1 MYKSQKKNKKF
12 SPVPAVYLH
21 IPFCQKICP
30 FCSFA
35 VCKDHS
41 DLHSKYI
48 TEMFKEISMVLEEI
62 KGKSQKESD
71 SQQSNDKK
79 LLESIY
85 VGGGTP
91 SRLNI
96 PELSKLLSKVRKHFT
111 YSKNVEITFEMN
123 PEDVNPEYLKN
134 LARIGVNRLSL

>member
-1 MYKSQKKNKKF
+1 MYKLHKKNKKY

-48 TEMFKEISMVLEEI
+48 TEMLKEISIIVEEI
-62 KGKSQKESD
+62 KGINQKEIEL
-71 SQQSNDKK
+71 QNSNRHK

-85 VGGGTP
+85 IGGGTP
-91 SRLNI
+91 SRLSI
-96 PELSKLLSKVRKHFT
+96 TELSKLLLKVREHLAC
-111 YSKNVEITFEMN
+111 SKNVEITFEMN
-123 PEDVNPEYLKN
+123 PEDVSQEYLN
-134 LARIGVNRLSL
+134 LSLIHI